1 MCKVLNYLK
10 PVVREWY
17 HLGLELEIED
27 SELQAIELDN
37 RHDVQGCKRKMVQ
50 KWMSTPRLKP
60 TWVSLVKALRR
71 INEVSV
77 AARITEEER
86 ELNFIVLYLAT
97 PQCTYRQGKAKKK
110 HRLVI
115 HYQWSD
121 FVQCTCVLAL
131 L

>member
-1 MCKVLNYLK
+1 MCKLLIYLK

-17 HLGLELEIED
+17 HLGLVLEIED
-27 SELQAIELDN
+27 SELQAIEHDN

-71 INEVSV
+71 INEASV

-97 PQCTYRQGKAKKK
+97 PQCTYRQN
-110 HRLVI
+110 HI
-115 HYQWSD
+115 DS
-121 FVQCTCVLAL
+121 
-131 L
+131 